1 MVTGGVDYSAS
12 LSKPRLDILRVLDQT
27 VGAVFPWRRVWAGN
41 KVFLVA
47 SREEITGGW
56 WDYHSQT
63 YSKNKFIRE
72 DAFPGNRLKEQISS
86 VEKLL
91 DVEVS
96 KNTRVRPV
104 LFQLALRDMSNFWD
118 IELYWFALVVG
129 VLFFAGLL
137 FFRESVR
144 GVFLSGMVL
153 GGMQVVL
160 LLHWQLIMGNLF
172 RATGLLFSFFMAG
185 LAIGALLGH
194 RNVAFFKARYFP
206 VLLIMLSV
214 LVISAVP
221 FLDTIG
227 HSWFFPVAVLLFVFA
242 FSVLG
247 GAVFVAGV
255 SLYSGSVQKGAALVY
270 GADVAGGAIGSF
282 LAAIFLVPYAG
293 LVNAGYLM
301 GMAVL
306 IGGLLLLKRF

>member
-1 MVTGGVDYSAS
+1 MVTGGIDYSES
-12 LSKPRLDILRVLDQT
+12 WSKPRLDILRVLDET

-47 SREEITGGW
+47 SRKKITADW
-56 WDYHSQT
+56 WDYHARVLQQ
-63 YSKNKFIRE
+63 NQFVRE
-72 DAFPGNRLKEQISS
+72 DLFSVDGLQGQISE

-91 DVEVS
+91 EVQVS

-104 LFQLALRDMSNFWD
+104 LFQLALKDMSDFWD
-118 IELYWFALVVG
+118 IELYWFAIVVG
-129 VLFFAGLL
+129 LLLIVGLL
-137 FFRESVR
+137 FFRESAR
-144 GVFLSGMVL
+144 GVFLSGIVL

-160 LLHWQLIMGNLF
+160 LLYWQLVMGDLF

-185 LAIGALLGH
+185 LAVGALLGH
-194 RNVAFFKARYFP
+194 RNIAFFRARYFP
-206 VLLIMLSV
+206 VLLIALSV

-221 FLDTIG
+221 VLDIIG
-227 HSWFFPVAVLLFVFA
+227 HSWFFPVAVFFLIFTL
-242 FSVLG
+242 SVLG

-255 SLYSGSVQKGAALVY
+255 SLHTGTIQKAAALVY

-282 LAAIFLVPYAG
+282 LAAVFLVPYAG
-293 LVNAGYLM
+293 LVNAGYLL

-306 IGGLLLLKRF
+306 IGGLMLFKRF